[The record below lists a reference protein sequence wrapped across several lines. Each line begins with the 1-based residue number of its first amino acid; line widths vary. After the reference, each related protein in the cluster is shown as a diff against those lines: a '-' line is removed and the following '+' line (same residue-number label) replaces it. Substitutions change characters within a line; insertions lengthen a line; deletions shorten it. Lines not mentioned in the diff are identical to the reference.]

1 VIPSALHI
9 KKRRCILGSTRP
21 SQDQKNEMPTKFC
34 EVVYSPITSISE
46 EHGVAFQFLG
56 HCRRLSAEAV
66 ITDTL
71 PETAMLMM
79 WLVEGEM
86 DVQVEDGVH
95 SYSAGDALL
104 LSPHSRY
111 DVSIQNTPVTYW
123 WGVMHGPALPGML
136 EESGLETG
144 TIYGLAPPEYQI
156 RLLMEDMRADT
167 LTENMQRHQAQMV
180 AQFLEVAAEH
190 VRTHGTDPILAR
202 ATATIER
209 NLGDR
214 DLSVQRIAK
223 LVGVHRTSL
232 SRLFREAYGQTAS
245 NYILEK
251 RLQSACQQLRGTTRK
266 VSEVAGLC
274 GFENLSSFSR
284 SFRRHVGLSPTAYRE
299 SGCNQGNRGQDCDC
313 PC

>member
-1 VIPSALHI
+1 V
-9 KKRRCILGSTRP
+9 G
-21 SQDQKNEMPTKFC
+21 
-34 EVVYSPITSISE
+34 
-46 EHGVAFQFLG
+46 FQFLG

-66 ITDTL
+66 IADSL
-71 PETAMLMM
+71 PETAMLMV
-79 WLVEGEM
+79 WLVAGEV
-86 DVQVEDGVH
+86 DVQVEGLVH
-95 SYSAGDALL
+95 HCSAGDALL
-104 LSPHSRY
+104 LSPQSKY

-136 EESGLETG
+136 EESGLKTG
-144 TIYGLAPPEYQI
+144 TIYGLAPPESQI
-156 RLLMEDMRADT
+156 RLLMDDMRTAT
-167 LTENMQRHQAQMV
+167 LTENMQRHQALMV
-180 AQFLEVAAEH
+180 ARFLQVAAEH
-190 VRTHGTDPILAR
+190 VRAHRNDPILAR

-245 NYILEK
+245 NYIVEK

-274 GFENLSSFSR
+274 GFKNLSSLSR
-284 SFRRHVGLSPTAYRE
+284 AFNRHVGLSPTAYRE
-299 SGCNQGNRGQDCDC
+299 SDSPLCLPKSPSGIELKTN
-313 PC
+313 

>member
-1 VIPSALHI
+1 
-9 KKRRCILGSTRP
+9 LGSNRTN
-21 SQDQKNEMPTKFC
+21 QDQANEGPTKFC
-34 EVVYSPITSISE
+34 EAVYSPITSISE

-56 HCRRLSAEAV
+56 HCRRVSEDVV

-71 PETAMLMM
+71 PETAMLLM

-86 DVQVEDGVH
+86 DVQVEGGVH

-111 DVSIQNTPVTYW
+111 DVSIQNTPVSYW

-144 TIYGLAPPEYQI
+144 TICGLSPPEYQI
-156 RLLMEDMRADT
+156 RPLMDDMRAAT
-167 LTENMQRHQAQMV
+167 LTENMKRHQAQRV
-180 AQFLEVAAEH
+180 AQFLHVATEH
-190 VRTHGTDPILAR
+190 VRTHGNDPILAK

-209 NLGDR
+209 NLGDP
-214 DLSVQRIAK
+214 DLNVQSIAK

-245 NYILEK
+245 NYIVEK

-274 GFENLSSFSR
+274 GFKNLSSLSR
-284 SFRRHVGLSPTAYRE
+284 AFNRHVGLSPTAYRE
-299 SGCNQGNRGQDCDC
+299 SDSPLCRPKSPSGPNLKGN
-313 PC
+313 